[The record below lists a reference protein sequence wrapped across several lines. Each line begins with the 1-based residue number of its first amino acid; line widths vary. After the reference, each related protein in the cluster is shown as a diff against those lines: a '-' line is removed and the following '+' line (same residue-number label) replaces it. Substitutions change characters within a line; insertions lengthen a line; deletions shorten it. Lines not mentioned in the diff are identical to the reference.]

1 MVLDGGGSVR
11 SAGVWQLLIAFA
23 YAYQQGFVY
32 HDVKPESLIVSPT
45 GRYAWLIL
53 IFPTLRKDRFIYP
66 KRVNTPGYLPLEQ
79 LRGQT
84 KRPCRLWTCTR
95 RVSLSRTETYIAN
108 YPPHSRIPRFFLKPV
123 WFMNELFA
131 GY

>member
-66 KRVNTPGYLPLEQ
+66 KRVNTPEYLPLEQ
-79 LRGQT
+79 LRRPNQT
-84 KRPCRLWTCTR
+84 SLPAMDVYSAGII
-95 RVSLSRTETYIAN
+95 VSY
-108 YPPHSRIPRFFLKPV
+108 
-123 WFMNELFA
+123 
-131 GY
+131 